1 MGIIGNIRKHSW
13 IAVVLVGVATLSF
26 ILGDLTNNGGRVP
39 NMGEIDGNTITN
51 QRFEGLYAD
60 LKGQIMRQQG
70 VTALTNEQEYQV
82 REQVWQNLT
91 QEILLGEQYDKLGI
105 AVSNAELNDMYTG
118 EFIHPYLKQIFTDPQ
133 TGEYLTQSIRAY
145 TENFDQ
151 LDTLNKLQW
160 IDVERTVTMDRE
172 QQKYGNMIA
181 QAMYLPK
188 PMAEKIAVLNSN
200 SSNVRVA
207 AMSFYNI
214 ADDQVHVT
222 NEDYKKYYNEHK
234 AEYRVFNEMRQLDY
248 VIFPVNPTQEDYIN
262 IEKDV
267 NRAWA
272 EFQTMDTASA
282 LDFQFFV
289 NGESTSSYD
298 TTWHRAT
305 DFAAPLDSLIATT
318 NVGGYIAPRVI
329 GDTWVMGKVENTA
342 MRPDSL
348 RASSI
353 WVLNQSAG
361 GNITR
366 SEEQAKA
373 MADSAMALLKSGALT
388 FDQAVLQFSD
398 NKENNGDMG
407 WALDGGY
414 GFLNDKILETPVDGY
429 FLFEHPQKF
438 GYMIVKVT
446 GKTALQKKYRVAL
459 VTKNI
464 VPSKE
469 TEEAVYNAANMFAG
483 QNRTHAAMIAAA
495 QEQNLQV
502 HSDNVSRMSQSVQ
515 GVQGGR
521 EVVRWAFDEEVE
533 VGNTADKLF
542 TADNMYV
549 VCALKDVLKKGF
561 ATETQARPFMEQQVR
576 LAKKG
581 DVALE
586 KVEQV
591 CKAAKDINTI
601 AADLGTTVDTVTD
614 VTFNG
619 YYFGKFGMEPKVQ
632 VAVAMNAAKNNTQ
645 ILAPIKGA
653 SGVYVV
659 QIDNVTAGA
668 AADGAAVQASFKQN
682 AMQKN
687 QNVLETLRLRAKIED
702 NREKFF

>member
-1 MGIIGNIRKHSW
+1 M
-13 IAVVLVGVATLSF
+13 SF
-26 ILGDLTNNGGRVP
+26 ILGDLTNNGGRMP
-39 NMGEIDGNTITN
+39 DMGKIDGNTITN
-51 QRFEGLYAD
+51 QRFEGLYAEMKD
-60 LKGQIMRQQG
+60 QIMRQQG
-70 VTALTNEQEYQV
+70 VTTLTNEQEYQV
-82 REQVWQNLT
+82 REQVWQNLV
-91 QEILLGEQYDKLGI
+91 QETLLGEQYEKLGI
-105 AVSNAELNDMYTG
+105 TLSNAELNDMYTG
-118 EFIHPYLKQIFTDPQ
+118 EFIHPYLKQMFTDPQ
-133 TGEYLTQSIRAY
+133 TGVYNTQAIQYY

-151 LDTLNKLQW
+151 LDTMYKLQW

-188 PMAEKIAVLNSN
+188 PMAQKIAELNATTADVS
-200 SSNVRVA
+200 VA
-207 AMSFYNI
+207 AVSFYSI
-214 ADDQVHVT
+214 PDDQVQVSD
-222 NEDYKKYYNEHK
+222 EDYKKYYNEHK
-234 AEYRVFNEMRQLDY
+234 AEYRVFDEMRQLDY
-248 VIFPVNPTQEDYIN
+248 VIFPVNPTQQDFVN
-262 IEKDV
+262 IENDV

-289 NGESTSSYD
+289 NGESGSSYD
-298 TTWHRAT
+298 TTWHRAG
-305 DFAAPLDSLIATT
+305 DFAAPLDSLIVATA
-318 NVGGYIAPRVI
+318 VGSYIAPRVI
-329 GDTWVMGKVENTA
+329 GDTWVMGKVEGTA

-353 WVLNQSAG
+353 WVLNQAAG

-366 SEEQAKA
+366 SDENAKA
-373 MADSAMALLKSGALT
+373 MADSAYALLKSGAIT
-388 FDQAVLQFSD
+388 FDQAVQQYSD

-414 GFLNDKILETPVDGY
+414 GFMNDRMLETPVDGL
-429 FLFEHPQKF
+429 FLMEHPQKM
-438 GYMIVKVT
+438 GYIIVKVT

-459 VTKNI
+459 ITKNI

-483 QNRTHAAMIAAA
+483 QNRTHAAMLAAA

-533 VGNTADKLF
+533 IGNTADKLF

-549 VCALKDVLKKGF
+549 VCALKDVLKKGY

-581 DVALE
+581 DVALV
-586 KVEQV
+586 KVEQA
-591 CKAAKDINTI
+591 CKAGKDLSTI

-632 VAVAMNAAKNNTQ
+632 VTVAMNAAKNNMQ
-645 ILAPIKGA
+645 VLAPVKGA

-659 QIDNVTAGA
+659 KINDVTKTGEGDVA
-668 AADGAAVQASFKQN
+668 AIQASLRQS

-687 QNVLETLRLRAKIED
+687 QNILESLRLRAKIED